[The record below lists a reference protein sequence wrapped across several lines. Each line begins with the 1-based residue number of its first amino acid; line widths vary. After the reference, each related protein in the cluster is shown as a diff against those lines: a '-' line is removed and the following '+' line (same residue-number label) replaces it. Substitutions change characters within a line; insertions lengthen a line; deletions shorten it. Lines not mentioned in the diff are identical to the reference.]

1 MLTPLDFEKPILEL
15 EAKIEELRHLSDSD
29 GINIEQEVG
38 ELQAKAERQLRQIY
52 AKLTAWQKVQVARHP
67 NRPHLRDYL
76 SAVIEDFTPLAGDRL
91 YGEDAALIG
100 GLGRLNGQSVVV
112 MGHEKGHDIET
123 RMRSNFGMAH
133 PEGYRKAQRLMD
145 LADRFGLPL
154 VSFVDTPGAY
164 PGVQAEERGQAEAI
178 ARAIARCLDLRVPF
192 VSVVIGEGG
201 SGGAVA
207 IATANRV
214 LMLEH
219 SIYTVASP
227 EASASILWRDSSRAR
242 DAAANMRIT
251 AQDLQRFGII
261 DAVISEPMGG
271 AHREP
276 EAAVSATGEAI
287 ATALKACQGLSADEI
302 RRSREDK
309 FLAMGRAGT
318 SRTA

>member
-1 MLTPLDFEKPILEL
+1 MTALDFEKPILEL
-15 EAKIEELRHLSDSD
+15 EAKIEELRHLSASD
-29 GINIEQEVG
+29 DMNIAQEVG
-38 ELQAKAERQLRQIY
+38 DLQAKADRQLRQIY

-76 SAVIEDFTPLAGDRL
+76 AGLIEEFTPLAGDRL
-91 YGEDAALIG
+91 YGEDAALVG
-100 GLGRLNGQSVVV
+100 GLGRLHGRPVVV

-123 RMRSNFGMAH
+123 RMHANFGMAH

-178 ARAIARCLDLRVPF
+178 ARAIARCLELRVPF

-214 LMLEH
+214 LM
-219 SIYTVASP
+219 
-227 EASASILWRDSSRAR
+227 
-242 DAAANMRIT
+242 
-251 AQDLQRFGII
+251 
-261 DAVISEPMGG
+261 
-271 AHREP
+271 
-276 EAAVSATGEAI
+276 
-287 ATALKACQGLSADEI
+287 
-302 RRSREDK
+302 
-309 FLAMGRAGT
+309 
-318 SRTA
+318 

>member
-1 MLTPLDFEKPILEL
+1 MVLTPLDFEKPIIEL
-15 EAKIEELRHLSDSD
+15 EAKIEELRHLSHSD
-29 GINIEQEVG
+29 DININKEVG
-38 ELQAKAERQLRQIY
+38 DLQAKADRQLRQIY
-52 AKLTAWQKVQVARHP
+52 AKLTPWQKVQVARHP

-76 SAVIEDFTPLAGDRL
+76 SALIDEFTPLAGDRL
-91 YGEDAALIG
+91 YGEDAALVG
-100 GLGRLNGQSVVV
+100 GLGRLYGRPVVV

-145 LADRFGLPL
+145 LADRFALPL

-178 ARAIARCLDLRVPF
+178 ARAIARCLELRVPF

-219 SIYTVASP
+219 SIYSVISP
-227 EASASILWRDSSRAR
+227 EGCASILWRSAENAK
-242 DAAANMRIT
+242 DAADALKLT
-251 AQDLQRFGII
+251 AQDLTRLGVVDQ
-261 DAVISEPMGG
+261 VVEEPLGG
-271 AHREP
+271 AHRHPKETV
-276 EAAVSATGEAI
+276 ETVGRALE
-287 ATALKACQGLSADEI
+287 TALDDLRGHDGDAL
-302 RRSREDK
+302 RRERREK
-309 FLAMGRAGT
+309 FLSMGRSGLT
-318 SRTA
+318 